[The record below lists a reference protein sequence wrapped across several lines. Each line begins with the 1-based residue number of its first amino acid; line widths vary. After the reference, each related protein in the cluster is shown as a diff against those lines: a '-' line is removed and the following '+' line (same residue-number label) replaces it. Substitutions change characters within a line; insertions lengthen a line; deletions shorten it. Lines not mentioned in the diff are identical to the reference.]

1 MFSRKIAVQTSGI
14 LKGAYMHALSLK
26 AFASQAVMNA
36 MIVGR
41 FTGVRIHKILLSA
54 PGERL
59 YSKPRSGVTNF
70 FETASY
76 FLCTD

>member
-1 MFSRKIAVQTSGI
+1 MFSRKIAVQTFGI
-14 LKGAYMHALSLK
+14 LRIAYMHAVSLK

-36 MIVGR
+36 MIVGH
-41 FTGVRIHKILLSA
+41 FTGVRIYKFLLSA

-59 YSKPRSGVTNF
+59 YSKSRSGVTNL